1 MTVFKYKAMI
11 RYTIPTYHE
20 ITNRSEKQRPQVVLQ
35 RMQHPDHF
43 HPICFAKV
51 EYPVI
56 FADHPAIINE
66 ATFNA
71 AQEALDRIA
80 AKNPSSK
87 SKQWEHHPFTGM
99 ILCAGCGKPY
109 RHVKNHDKS
118 GWACPTYIMEGKAF
132 CESKRILEEEI
143 MRLACDLFGWN
154 SFDEDALREAVDHIT
169 AVYPYRFAPEIYE
182 ALLRQPLT
190 GNLPQECLCHM
201 PEWAVYIETPGLT
214 YERIPMEGFIA
225 HLDYNLFSRGVDL
238 QFAIF
243 REGIAAPKMIA
254 LPLGEGTLLDAM
266 DRVDRVDDML
276 AGPTAGT
283 RYVGSRN
290 EYRQT
295 FFSMLQLLLYI
306 CSDEPDMPEIEHPQ
320 QRRRLSGGVRSPE
333 APRIW
338 DVGVRVSAAIR
349 RFNGKAPVATESG
362 AAPGSHASPRP
373 HVRSAHWHTY
383 WTGPRD
389 AVFPLRKPVMRWIPP
404 LPIGMDWKRELP
416 TSIKVVGG

>member
-1 MTVFKYKAMI
+1 M
-11 RYTIPTYHE
+11 
-20 ITNRSEKQRPQVVLQ
+20 NR
-35 RMQHPDHF
+35 
-43 HPICFAKV
+43 
-51 EYPVI
+51 
-56 FADHPAIINE
+56 
-66 ATFNA
+66 
-71 AQEALDRIA
+71 
-80 AKNPSSK
+80 
-87 SKQWEHHPFTGM
+87 
-99 ILCAGCGKPY
+99 
-109 RHVKNHDKS
+109 
-118 GWACPTYIMEGKAF
+118 
-132 CESKRILEEEI
+132 
-143 MRLACDLFGWN
+143 
-154 SFDEDALREAVDHIT
+154 HIT
-169 AVYPYRFAPEIYE
+169 REHQIIRQARIQLGLSQQQVATLISIQIRQYQRLEYE
-182 ALLRQPLT
+182 ESDVQKLGMRAGLPL
-190 GNLPQECLCHM
+190 ECLYHM
-201 PEWAVYIETPGLT
+201 PEWAVYIETPGLS

-243 REGIAAPKMIA
+243 REGITAPKMIA

-283 RYVGSRN
+283 RYVGSRD

-295 FFSMLQLLLYI
+295 FSSMLQLLLYI

-320 QRRRLSGGVRSPE
+320 RRRRLSGGVRAPE
-333 APRIW
+333 APRVW

-349 RFNGKAPVATESG
+349 RFNGKAAVETESG
-362 AAPGSHASPRP
+362 APTGSHASPRP

-416 TSIKVVGG
+416 TTIRVIGV